1 MSLRIFKTSQVLKGK
16 STLALSLSLVIFY
29 LCQDFRNWPL
39 VRFLK
44 AQGPMTY
51 VDSHTVLFYSRCFS
65 QIGSDVFAAD
75 SICPNWGYGSGVL
88 RFLSFFG
95 ATERHA
101 ALFGHFFTYSIVIT
115 FVYLIYVTRSSKF
128 VQATL
133 FMGLISPP
141 VWLLMERANFDSLM
155 YLTIFSAAVLIG
167 KGYEVIP
174 IVLIFISTTFK
185 FYTLPLLLI
194 CVMLCKKIPNKLLG
208 ILALAL
214 GTIFTLL
221 DLNLMSVRIIQ
232 AGNNHFGMKIIGN
245 YLGKIG
251 FELDIIRAYLLGAIL
266 LTICVWLISYLLSR
280 YETKVLNSNLIPAKI
295 RSLYLFMSSAHLICF
310 IAGLSVDYRL
320 IFFIVSAPILIGL
333 LTSRM
338 RYFLSGFFFISAWL
352 SYPAGIFQTLG
363 DLALEIVSAAQILFM
378 IVYLIKAKK
387 SRKLNLL
394 Y

>member
-1 MSLRIFKTSQVLKGK
+1 MSPKRFRTTRVFKRGF
-16 STLALSLSLVIFY
+16 TLALSFSLVIFY
-29 LCQDFRNWPL
+29 LYQDFRNWPL
-39 VRFLK
+39 MTFLK

-65 QIGSDVFAAD
+65 QIGSGVFAAD

-88 RFLSFFG
+88 RFLSFFDT
-95 ATERHA
+95 TEKHA

-141 VWLLMERANFDSLM
+141 VWLLMERANFDAIIYLM
-155 YLTIFSAAVLIG
+155 IFLAAVLFG
-167 KGYEVIP
+167 KGYEAMP
-174 IVLIFISTTFK
+174 IILIFITATFK

-194 CVMLCKKIPNKLLG
+194 CVMLCKKISNKVLG
-208 ILALAL
+208 ILALVL
-214 GTIFTLL
+214 GTIFAIL

-251 FELDIIRAYLLGAIL
+251 FELDILRAYLLGALL
-266 LTICVWLISYLLSR
+266 LTICVWLIYYLLSR
-280 YETKVLNSNLIPAKI
+280 YETTVLNHNLIPAKV

-320 IFFIVSAPILIGL
+320 IFLLVSAPILIGL

-338 RYFLSGFFFISAWL
+338 RYFLAGFFLISAWL
-352 SYPAGIFQTLG
+352 SYPAGILQTIG

-378 IVYLIKAKK
+378 IIYLIYAKK
-387 SRKLNLL
+387 NLIR
-394 Y
+394 